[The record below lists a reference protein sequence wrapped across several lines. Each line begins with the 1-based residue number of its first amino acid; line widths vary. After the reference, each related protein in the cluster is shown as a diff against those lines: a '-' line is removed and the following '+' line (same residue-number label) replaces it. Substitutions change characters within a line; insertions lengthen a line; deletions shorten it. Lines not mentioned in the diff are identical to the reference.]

1 MTIKLS
7 EIEIGQPVRYL
18 IGIRNGQAAKVTD
31 IQKSLLTVKD
41 THVVTLTFDDDSLPP
56 HLKTQPLTAYNGIVE
71 GCEIDF

>member
-7 EIEIGQPVRYL
+7 ELQIGQPVRYL
-18 IGIRNGQAAKVTD
+18 IGTRNGQSAKVSD
-31 IQKSLLTVKD
+31 ITKSFLSVKD
-41 THVVTLTFDDDSLPP
+41 THVVTLTFDDDLLPP